1 MSIEASDLGV
11 TIAGRRILD
20 GVTLTCR
27 PGQVIALVGPSGCG
41 KTTLLNCLGLL
52 QRPSAGAVSVNGHD
66 TASDRARRRFWRRE
80 AAFVYQDYGLIEEE
94 TLAYNVTL
102 RAPGFL
108 RCRPRPDARLDGI
121 LETVGLAGRQAET
134 ASVLSG
140 GEKQRAGVARALYK
154 EASYVFADEPTA
166 SLDPD
171 NRRWNARRKP
181 VRASSSPRTTTPS
194 PPAQTSSTPWRPR
207 GRERPDRRRTP
218 PAVRRVRLQ
227 AVSSR
232 AGKRATARSS
242 ACRRVTPRMGEPTR
256 ATAP

>member
-52 QRPSAGAVSVNGHD
+52 QRLSAGTVSVDGHD
-66 TASDRARRRFWRRE
+66 MASDRARRRFWRRE
-80 AAFVYQDYGLIEEE
+80 AAFIYQDYGLIEEE

-102 RAPGFL
+102 RAPGLL
-108 RCRPRPDARLDGI
+108 RRPRPDARLDGI

-171 NRRWNARRKP
+171 NRRIVTGRLLE
-181 VRASSSPRTTTPS
+181 RAAKAGACVVIATHDD
-194 PPAQTSSTPWRPR
+194 AL
-207 GRERPDRRRTP
+207 
-218 PAVRRVRLQ
+218 A
-227 AVSSR
+227 SR
-232 AGKRATARSS
+232 ADVVHSLASARA
-242 ACRRVTPRMGEPTR
+242 
-256 ATAP
+256 

>member
-52 QRPSAGAVSVNGHD
+52 QRPSTGTVSVNGHD
-66 TASDRARRRFWRRE
+66 TASDRVRRRFWRRE

-171 NRRWNARRKP
+171 NRRI
-181 VRASSSPRTTTPS
+181 VTGLLERAAKAGACVVIATHDD
-194 PPAQTSSTPWRPR
+194 AL
-207 GRERPDRRRTP
+207 
-218 PAVRRVRLQ
+218 A
-227 AVSSR
+227 SR
-232 AGKRATARSS
+232 ADVVHSLASARA
-242 ACRRVTPRMGEPTR
+242 
-256 ATAP
+256 